1 MPDRPE
7 SAAPPSAR
15 PQSHTGGREAAAARG
30 LPAGEARDRLIRE
43 TLERYRRYLNP
54 GLARLYRFGGTDT
67 IEWEAE
73 GCFVWDAHGR
83 AYIDC
88 ACGPAIF
95 NIGHR
100 HPRVLAAVR
109 EQLDR
114 IPMSVRTMP
123 SAPQAELAERLGVL
137 TPGDLQYSFFCN
149 SGAEAVEGALKL
161 ARLATGKPGIVAMRD
176 AFHGKTFG
184 ALSATGREHYRRP
197 FEPLVPGFTH
207 VPFGDAAAL
216 EHAIGPETAAVI
228 LEPIQG
234 EAGVIVP
241 PPGYLRAVR
250 DLCDGRGVLLIADEI
265 QTGLGRTGRL
275 FYVEHEGVTPDIM
288 TLAKALGGGVIPIG
302 AFIARPRLWEE
313 FRRDP
318 YLHTSTFG
326 GNPLACRA
334 AIATLDVLADE
345 RLADRAETLGAR
357 FMDRLRAVQARH
369 PAIVRDV
376 RGRGLMIGLEFTHS
390 DYALLVSAEAGHRG
404 VITFYT
410 LNKPEVIRIEPPL
423 VITAELIDRAA
434 DGIEGAVAE
443 AERLLAGAAG
453 TEAGASASGRG
464 GSSAATD
471 GRP

>member
-1 MPDRPE
+1 MPNRSRPE
-7 SAAPPSAR
+7 SPR
-15 PQSHTGGREAAAARG
+15 PASPAQAVAAAAHG
-30 LPAGEARDRLIRE
+30 LPAGEARDRLVRD
-43 TLERYRRYLNP
+43 TLERYRQYLNP
-54 GLARLYRFGGTDT
+54 GLARLYRFGGTET
-67 IEWEAE
+67 VEWEAE

-123 SAPQAELAERLGVL
+123 SAPQAELAERLAGAA
-137 TPGDLQYSFFCN
+137 PGDLQYSFFCN

-161 ARLATGKPGIVAMRD
+161 ARLATGKPGFVAMRD

-207 VPFGDAAAL
+207 VPFGDVDAIDR
-216 EHAIGPETAAVI
+216 AIGPDTAAVI
-228 LEPIQG
+228 VEPVQG

-241 PPGYLRAVR
+241 PAGYLQDVRA
-250 DLCDGRGVLLIADEI
+250 LCDRRGVLLIADEI
-265 QTGLGRTGRL
+265 QTGLGRTGRM

-288 TLAKALGGGVIPIG
+288 TVAKALGGGVIPIG

-334 AIATLDVLADE
+334 GIATLEVLADE
-345 RLADRAETLGAR
+345 RLADRAEALGAR
-357 FMDRLRAVQARH
+357 FMERLRAVQARH
-369 PAIVRDV
+369 PAIIRDV
-376 RGRGLMIGLEFTHS
+376 RGRGLMIGVEFTHS

-423 VITAELIDRAA
+423 VITVDLIDRAV
-434 DGIEGAVAE
+434 DGIEGAAAE
-443 AERLLAGAAG
+443 AERLLA
-453 TEAGASASGRG
+453 ASAGE
-464 GSSAATD
+464 AD
-471 GRP
+471 PRP